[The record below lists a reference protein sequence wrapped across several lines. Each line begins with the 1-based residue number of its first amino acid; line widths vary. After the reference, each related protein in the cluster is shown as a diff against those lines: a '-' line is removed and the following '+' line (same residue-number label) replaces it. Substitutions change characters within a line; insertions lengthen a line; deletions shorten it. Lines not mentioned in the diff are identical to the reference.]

1 MSQVVHQA
9 RAYPGFCGMKQLR
22 VRVDD
27 GETQRIAG
35 TQELNAL
42 VTIIYLVGERHCES
56 TPQFLWLGLKPLN
69 RESCLLTIQVA
80 SLHDYSRHFVL
91 FQIML

>member
-1 MSQVVHQA
+1 MHMSQVVHEA

-42 VTIIYLVGERHCES
+42 VTIIYLVGER
-56 TPQFLWLGLKPLN
+56 L
-69 RESCLLTIQVA
+69 
-80 SLHDYSRHFVL
+80 
-91 FQIML
+91 